1 MKVAVFLA
9 IVLAANAFKVDLE
22 FGEGEK
28 PIAKVVRLL
37 KEMST
42 ELDKEAKDDEDMMEK
57 LGCWCVT
64 NEKEKTK
71 AVADAKNKV
80 TDLTASIEEFTAKS
94 AQLKV
99 DIENLK
105 TEVAEKSTGLEEA
118 TSLREKE
125 SNEFYTKEKESIMNV
140 ESIKGAVMTLSKT
153 QEGAAL
159 PQESLLQVKNVLH
172 RVMHRNRARMSQN
185 RQKGMS
191 LLQTGDE

>member
-1 MKVAVFLA
+1 
-9 IVLAANAFKVDLE
+9 
-22 FGEGEK
+22 
-28 PIAKVVRLL
+28 
-37 KEMST
+37 
-42 ELDKEAKDDEDMMEK
+42 MEK

-71 AVADAKNKV
+71 AIADGKNKV
-80 TDLTASIEEFTAKS
+80 TELTASIEEFTAKS

-105 TEVAEKSTGLEEA
+105 TEVADKSKGLEEA
-118 TSLREKE
+118 TSIREKE

-159 PQESLLQVKNVLH
+159 PQESLLQVKHAL
-172 RVMHRNRARMSQN
+172 
-185 RQKGMS
+185 
-191 LLQTGDE
+191 

>member
-42 ELDKEAKDDEDMMEK
+42 ELEKEAKDDEDMMEK

-99 DIENLK
+99 DIESLK
-105 TEVAEKSTGLEEA
+105 SEVAEKSTSIEESTA
-118 TSLREKE
+118 LREKE
-125 SNEFYTKEKESIMNV
+125 GNEFYTSEKE
-140 ESIKGAVMTLSKT
+140 
-153 QEGAAL
+153 
-159 PQESLLQVKNVLH
+159 
-172 RVMHRNRARMSQN
+172 
-185 RQKGMS
+185 
-191 LLQTGDE
+191 